1 MAFKS
6 VFSDITNMVQQ
17 HTSEDNLMMIM
28 LNDGSKASMFKCVQQ
43 TACVIVR
50 ILERKQGV
58 KGQMTTT
65 HATYSSIL

>member
-43 TACVIVR
+43 AACVIVG
-50 ILERKQGV
+50 ILERN
-58 KGQMTTT
+58 
-65 HATYSSIL
+65 